1 MSAAIFLMFIRA
13 LELFQFSM
21 ELNLSV
27 ATFRAGASDILY
39 WLIIAMSTLIG
50 FSITGYVVYFTLEEF
65 SSL

>member
-1 MSAAIFLMFIRA
+1 MSTAIFLMFIRA

-27 ATFRAGASDILY
+27 ATFRAGATDILY

-65 SSL
+65 STI